1 MLGDVVVAA
10 LLIAGVALELFCV
23 LGVVVMRGPL
33 DRLHYTGPA
42 SVGASLIAGAIL
54 AREGFSLIANKALL
68 VAAFFLVTTPVLA
81 HITARAARLRE
92 RGHLDSPPA
101 EGPAG
106 R

>member
-10 LLIAGVALELFCV
+10 LLIAGVAFELFCV

-33 DRLHYTGPA
+33 DRLHYTAPA
-42 SVGASLIAGAIL
+42 SVGALLIAGAIL

-92 RGHLDSPPA
+92 RGQLDSA
-101 EGPAG
+101 GADGPAG
-106 R
+106 Q

>member
-33 DRLHYTGPA
+33 SRLHYTGPA
-42 SVGASLIAGAIL
+42 SVGALLIAGAIL

-68 VAAFFLVTTPVLA
+68 VAAFFLVITPVLA

-92 RGHLDSPPA
+92 RGQLDIPPA
-101 EGPAG
+101 ERPAG
-106 R
+106 P

>member
-1 MLGDVVVAA
+1 MVGDVVVAA
-10 LLIAGVALELFCV
+10 LLIAGVTLELFCV

-42 SVGASLIAGAIL
+42 SVGVLLIAIAIL

-68 VAAFFLVTTPVLA
+68 IAAFFLVTTPVLA

-92 RGHLDSPPA
+92 RGQLDSA
-101 EGPAG
+101 RADGPAG